1 MSKEE
6 LQGNVRKYSD
16 EKARITKVNQTAL
29 ISVTVIEVILVF
41 GLLVQSFAVK
51 DSYGKMGLVP
61 AAILLIGVIVNW
73 VTYKRNR
80 SSEKLRYI
88 MLTSISI
95 GWGYLM
101 LTGENVMVTFY
112 IYPILVATI
121 LYFDRKFE
129 KITFWLVMAID
140 ILRTII
146 WGFSGLLF
154 GGSNIAFISLIVNFE
169 LVIVVHIIAKLAES
183 FTYDMTQSV
192 RDEQQVQNKMVQ
204 DILRISDSVKEEVS
218 DTDSLIDN
226 LRESSSVVHT
236 SIKEIS
242 DRTQETVLSVQE
254 QSKMTELINS
264 AINETAEN
272 AKIMVEAAAD
282 STKMMEDSMES
293 IKSIRES
300 AEQIGQTNSHVAERM
315 EELQKKSKEVQQIT
329 EVIFTISSQTNLLA
343 LNASIESARAGEAGR
358 GFSVV
363 ADQIR
368 TLSEETRQSTEKI
381 AGIVQEL
388 GQHAQ
393 DATDIV
399 ATSIEAM
406 NKQNGMVEAVADN
419 FGTVRDNIDVLTKR
433 VEDINAKIENLVE
446 SNNGII
452 ENIYNLSASSEQ
464 VSVSA
469 KEVEAHS
476 SKNQMEAER
485 AKQLLSEVGELVEEF
500 EKYKSKAE

>member
-1 MSKEE
+1 MSK
-6 LQGNVRKYSD
+6 QGLEANERRYSD
-16 EKARITKVNQTAL
+16 ERMRVIKVNQTAL
-29 ISVTVIEVILVF
+29 TSITVIEVLLIF
-41 GLLVQSFAVK
+41 ALLVQSVAIK
-51 DSYGKMGLVP
+51 TSYGKMGFIP
-61 AAILLIGVIVNW
+61 AAILLVGVVVNW
-73 VTYKRNR
+73 VTYIKDK
-80 SSEKLRYI
+80 SSEKLRYV
-88 MLTSISI
+88 MLVSIAI

-101 LTGENVMVTFY
+101 VTGDNVMVTFY

-121 LYFDRKFE
+121 LYFDKKFE
-129 KITFWLVMAID
+129 KITFWLVMAFD

-146 WGFSGLLF
+146 WLVNGYLF
-154 GGSNIAFISLIVNFE
+154 GGSNVAFISLIINYE
-169 LVIVVHIIAKLAES
+169 LIIVVHIIARLSES

-192 RDEQQVQNKMVQ
+192 RDEQQVQSKMVQ
-204 DILRISDSVKEEVS
+204 DILRISDSVKEEVA
-218 DTDSLIDN
+218 DTDSLIEN
-226 LRESSSVVHT
+226 LRESSNAVYS
-236 SIKEIS
+236 SMKEIS
-242 DRTQETVLSVQE
+242 ERTQETVFSVQE
-254 QSKMTELINS
+254 QSKMTEMINS
-264 AINETAEN
+264 AISETAEN
-272 AKIMVEAAAD
+272 AKVMVETATD
-282 STKMMEDSMES
+282 SAKMMENSMES
-293 IKSIRES
+293 IQSIRES
-300 AEQIGQTNSHVAERM
+300 AEQIGKTNSHVAETM

-329 EVIFTISSQTNLLA
+329 EVIFTISNQTNLLA

-363 ADQIR
+363 AEQIR

-433 VEDINAKIENLVE
+433 VEDINVKIENLVS

-452 ENIYNLSASSEQ
+452 ENIHNLSASSEQ
-464 VSVSA
+464 VSASA

-476 SKNQMEAER
+476 SRNQMEAEK

-500 EKYKSKAE
+500 EKYKTQA